1 MNDQTDNKLSFS
13 SEALAQGLKSA
24 REASGKSTTECGQ
37 LLGISASRI
46 RSYESGK
53 YIPSLPEL
61 ESLSYIYNIPLPAL
75 LDPQALSKFIH
86 APDTEQLKQLLDIRL
101 QIIATRLE
109 LAREDQKISYKE
121 LSKRTKISTS
131 RIKRYE
137 RGELPIPL
145 GELTALSEALNIDFK
160 NLLDRESPIGAW
172 QSTLVKM
179 LSFSDLPEE
188 TQIFALDP
196 ANHAY
201 IGLVNRLKE
210 VGREKFEQ
218 LAESIQVVLNSFN
231 R

>member
-13 SEALAQGLKSA
+13 REALAQGLKIA
-24 REASGKSTTECGQ
+24 REACGKSTTECGE

-46 RSYESGK
+46 RSYESGR

-61 ESLSYIYNIPLPAL
+61 ESLSYLYNIPLPAL
-75 LDPQALSKFIH
+75 LDPHALSKFIH
-86 APDTEQLKQLLDIRL
+86 EPETKQLNQLLDIRL
-101 QIIATRLE
+101 RIIATRLE
-109 LAREDQKISYKE
+109 LAREGQSISYKE
-121 LSKRTKISTS
+121 LAKLTNIPAS

-137 RGELPIPL
+137 SGDLPIPL
-145 GELTALSEALNIDFK
+145 DELTVLSEALNVDFE
-160 NLLDRESPIGAW
+160 NLVDRESPIGVW

-188 TQIFALDP
+188 TQNFALDP

-201 IGLVNRLKE
+201 IGLVKRLKE
-210 VGREKFEQ
+210 IGREKFEQ
-218 LAESIQVVLNSFN
+218 LAGSIQVVLNTFD

>member
-75 LDPQALSKFIH
+75 LDPQALSIFIH